1 MANTEETQG
10 TEAPKKKFNFTPY
23 ILGVVGIVLIVFIT
37 QKVIYA
43 IHNEDTDNSQIQCN
57 IVPIVPKV
65 AGFVE
70 DIRIDDN
77 VYVHKGDTLVRIDD
91 RDLKLQV
98 KKAEVALANAQAN
111 VGVTQASQNS
121 TNANVA
127 VANKDISPAQ
137 SAIDAAQIRLWQAQQ
152 DYDRFKKLLD
162 LGSGTQ
168 QQFDNAKAAKEL
180 AEKQLE
186 QTQRSVAAYKAR
198 LTASSSNVAVSANN
212 IKVAQIQVEQRQEE
226 LDIAKLNLSYAVI
239 IAPCDGYVSK
249 KAVQLGQLV
258 SVGQNLFAL
267 VDESNM
273 WVIANFKETQIEK
286 MKVGQKVKIKVDAYP
301 DQKFEGTIQSIQA
314 ATGSMF
320 ALLPPDNA
328 TGNFVKVVQRVPVKI
343 VIDQNQNKDFPLR
356 AGMNVTAVVKL
367 S

>member
-1 MANTEETQG
+1 M
-10 TEAPKKKFNFTPY
+10 
-23 ILGVVGIVLIVFIT
+23 
-37 QKVIYA
+37 
-43 IHNEDTDNSQIQCN
+43 HNEDTDNSQIQCYIN
-57 IVPIVPKV
+57 PIVPKV

-70 DIRIDDN
+70 EIRIDDN

-98 KKAEVALANAQAN
+98 KKAEVALANAVAN
-111 VGVTQASQNS
+111 VDLARSSESSTAASVN
-121 TNANVA
+121 

-137 SAIDAAQIRLWQAQQ
+137 SAIDAAQVRLWQAQQ
-152 DYDRFKKLLD
+152 DYDRFKRLLE

-168 QQFDNAKAAKEL
+168 QQFDNAKAAKDL

-186 QTQRSVAAYKAR
+186 QTQKSVAAYQAR
-198 LTASSSNVAVSANN
+198 LAASSSNVAVSANN

-226 LDIAKLNLSYAVI
+226 LDLAKLNLSYATIV
-239 IAPCDGYVSK
+239 APCDGYVSK
-249 KAVQLGQLV
+249 KNVQPGQLV
-258 SVGQNLFAL
+258 AVGQNLFAI
-267 VDESNM
+267 VDESEI

-286 MKVGQKVKIKVDAYP
+286 MKVGQKVKIEVDAYP
-301 DQKFEGTIQSIQA
+301 GKEFEGTIQSLQA

-343 VIDQNQNKDFPLR
+343 IIEKNQNKDFPLR
-356 AGMNVTAVVKL
+356 AGMNVKAIVKV

>member
-1 MANTEETQG
+1 MENKEET
-10 TEAPKKKFNFTPY
+10 PKKKFNFTPY
-23 ILGVVGIVLIVFIT
+23 ILGVIGIVLIVFIT
-37 QKVIYA
+37 KKVIYSM
-43 IHNEDTDNSQIQCN
+43 HNEDTDNSQIQCYIN
-57 IVPIVPKV
+57 PIVPKV

-70 DIRIDDN
+70 EIRIDDN

-98 KKAEVALANAQAN
+98 KKAEVALANAEAN
-111 VGVTQASQNS
+111 VELARSSESS
-121 TNANVA
+121 TNANVN

-137 SAIDAAQIRLWQAQQ
+137 SAIDAAQVRLWQAQQ
-152 DYDRFKKLLD
+152 DYDRFKRLLD

-168 QQFDNAKAAKEL
+168 QQFDNAKAAKDL

-186 QTQRSVAAYKAR
+186 QTQKSVAAYQAR
-198 LTASSSNVAVSANN
+198 LAASSSNVAVSINN

-226 LDIAKLNLSYAVI
+226 LDLAKLNLSYATIV
-239 IAPCDGYVSK
+239 APCDGYVSK
-249 KAVQLGQLV
+249 KNVQPGQLV
-258 SVGQNLFAL
+258 AVGQNLFAI
-267 VDESNM
+267 VDESEI

-286 MKVGQKVKIKVDAYP
+286 MKVGQKVKIEVDAYP
-301 DQKFEGTIQSIQA
+301 GKDFEGTIQSLQA

-343 VIDQNQNKDFPLR
+343 VIDKNQNKDFPLR
-356 AGMNVTAVVKL
+356 AGMNVKAIVKV

>member
-1 MANTEETQG
+1 MENTEET
-10 TEAPKKKFNFTPY
+10 KKKFNPTPF
-23 ILGVVGIVLIVFIT
+23 ILGVIGIVLIVFIT
-37 QKVIYA
+37 KKVIYA
-43 IHNEDTDNSQIQCN
+43 MHNEDTDNSQIQCYIN
-57 IVPIVPKV
+57 PIVPKV

-70 DIRIDDN
+70 EIRIDDN

-98 KKAEVALANAQAN
+98 KKAEVALANAVAN
-111 VGVTQASQNS
+111 VELAKSSESS
-121 TNANVA
+121 TAANVN

-137 SAIDAAQIRLWQAQQ
+137 SAIDAAQVRLWQAQQ
-152 DYDRFKKLLD
+152 DYDRFKRLLE

-168 QQFDNAKAAKEL
+168 QQFDNAKAAKDL

-186 QTQRSVAAYKAR
+186 QTQKSVAAYQAR
-198 LTASSSNVAVSANN
+198 LAASSSNVAVSANN

-226 LDIAKLNLSYAVI
+226 LDLAKLNLSYATIV
-239 IAPCDGYVSK
+239 APCDGYVSK
-249 KAVQLGQLV
+249 KNVQPGQLV
-258 SVGQNLFAL
+258 AVGQNLFAI
-267 VDESNM
+267 VDESTI

-286 MKVGQKVKIKVDAYP
+286 MKVGQKVKIEVDAYP
-301 DQKFEGTIQSIQA
+301 GKDFEGTIQSLQA

-343 VIDQNQNKDFPLR
+343 IIDKNQNKDFPLR
-356 AGMNVTAVVKL
+356 AGMNVKAIVKV

>member
-1 MANTEETQG
+1 MANTEET
-10 TEAPKKKFNFTPY
+10 KKKFNPTPY
-23 ILGVVGIVLIVFIT
+23 ILGVIGIVLIVFIVK
-37 QKVIYA
+37 KVTYSM
-43 IHNEDTDNSQIQCN
+43 HNEDTDNSQIQCYIN
-57 IVPIVPKV
+57 PIVPKV

-70 DIRIDDN
+70 EIRIDDN

-98 KKAEVALANAQAN
+98 KKAEVALANAVAN
-111 VGVTQASQNS
+111 VELAKSSESSTAASVN
-121 TNANVA
+121 

-137 SAIDAAQIRLWQAQQ
+137 SAIDAAQVRLWQAQQ
-152 DYDRFKKLLD
+152 DYDRFKRLLE

-168 QQFDNAKAAKEL
+168 QQFDNAKAAKDL

-186 QTQRSVAAYKAR
+186 QTQKSVTAYQAR
-198 LTASSSNVAVSANN
+198 LAASSSNVAVSANN

-226 LDIAKLNLSYAVI
+226 LDLAKLNLSYATIV
-239 IAPCDGYVSK
+239 APCDGYVSK
-249 KAVQLGQLV
+249 KNVQPGQLV
-258 SVGQNLFAL
+258 AVGQNLFAI
-267 VDESNM
+267 VDESVI

-286 MKVGQKVKIKVDAYP
+286 MKVGQKVKIEVDAYP
-301 DQKFEGTIQSIQA
+301 DKEFEGTIQSLQA

-343 VIDQNQNKDFPLR
+343 VIDKNQNKDFPLR
-356 AGMNVTAVVKL
+356 AGMNVKAIVKV

>member
-1 MANTEETQG
+1 MENTEET
-10 TEAPKKKFNFTPY
+10 PKKKFNLTPY
-23 ILGVVGIVLIVFIT
+23 ILGVIAIVLVVFIT
-37 QKVIYA
+37 KKVIYA
-43 IHNEDTDNSQIQCN
+43 MHNEDTDNSQIQCYIN
-57 IVPIVPKV
+57 PIVPKV

-70 DIRIDDN
+70 EIRIDDN

-91 RDLKLQV
+91 RDLKLKV
-98 KKAEVALANAQAN
+98 KQAEVALANAEAN
-111 VGVTQASQNS
+111 VELAKSSESS
-121 TNANVA
+121 TAANVN

-137 SAIDAAQIRLWQAQQ
+137 SAIDAAQVRLWQAQQ
-152 DYDRFKKLLD
+152 DFDRFKRLLE

-168 QQFDNAKAAKEL
+168 QQFDNAKAAKDL

-186 QTQRSVAAYKAR
+186 QTQKSVAAYQAR
-198 LTASSSNVAVSANN
+198 LAASSSNVAVSANN

-226 LDIAKLNLSYAVI
+226 LDLAKLNLSYATIV
-239 IAPCDGYVSK
+239 APCDGYVSK
-249 KAVQLGQLV
+249 KNVQPGQLV
-258 SVGQNLFAL
+258 AVGQNLFAI
-267 VDESNM
+267 VDESEI

-286 MKVGQKVKIKVDAYP
+286 MKVGQKVKIEVDAYP
-301 DQKFEGTIQSIQA
+301 GKDFEGTIQSLQA

-343 VIDQNQNKDFPLR
+343 VIDKNQNKDYPLR
-356 AGMNVTAVVKL
+356 AGMNVKAIVKV

>member
-1 MANTEETQG
+1 MENTEET
-10 TEAPKKKFNFTPY
+10 KKKFNPTPY
-23 ILGVVGIVLIVFIT
+23 ILGVIGIVLIVFIT
-37 QKVIYA
+37 KKVIYA
-43 IHNEDTDNSQIQCN
+43 MHNEDTDNSQIQCYIN
-57 IVPIVPKV
+57 PIVPKV

-70 DIRIDDN
+70 EIRIDDN

-98 KKAEVALANAQAN
+98 KKAEVALANAVAN
-111 VGVTQASQNS
+111 VDLARSSESSTAASVN
-121 TNANVA
+121 

-137 SAIDAAQIRLWQAQQ
+137 SAIDAAQVRLWQAQQ
-152 DYDRFKKLLD
+152 DYDRFKRLLE

-168 QQFDNAKAAKEL
+168 QQFDNAKAAKDL

-186 QTQRSVAAYKAR
+186 QTQKSVAAYQAR
-198 LTASSSNVAVSANN
+198 LAASSSNVAVSANN

-226 LDIAKLNLSYAVI
+226 LDLAKLNLSYATIV
-239 IAPCDGYVSK
+239 APCDGYVSK
-249 KAVQLGQLV
+249 KNVQPGQLV
-258 SVGQNLFAL
+258 AVGQNLFAI
-267 VDESNM
+267 VDESEI

-286 MKVGQKVKIKVDAYP
+286 MKVGQKVKIEVDAYP
-301 DQKFEGTIQSIQA
+301 GKEFEGTIQSLQA

-343 VIDQNQNKDFPLR
+343 IIEKNQNKDFPLR
-356 AGMNVTAVVKL
+356 AGMNVKAIVKV

>member
-1 MANTEETQG
+1 MENTEET
-10 TEAPKKKFNFTPY
+10 TKKKFNPTPF
-23 ILGVVGIVLIVFIT
+23 ILGIIGIVLIVFIT
-37 QKVIYA
+37 KRVIYA

-57 IVPIVPKV
+57 IDPIVPKV
-65 AGFVE
+65 GGFVE
-70 DIRIDDN
+70 EIRIDDN

-98 KKAEVALANAQAN
+98 ARAEVALANAKAN
-111 VGVTQASQNS
+111 VELARASENS
-121 TNANVA
+121 TNANVN

-137 SAIDAAQIRLWQAQQ
+137 SAIDAAQVRLWQAQQ
-152 DYDRFKKLLD
+152 DYDRFKKLLE

-186 QTQRSVAAYKAR
+186 QAQKAVGTYQAR
-198 LTASSSNVAVSANN
+198 LAASTTNVAVSANN
-212 IKVAQIQVEQRQEE
+212 LKVAQIQVEQRQEE
-226 LDIAKLNLSYAVI
+226 LDLAKLNLSYATIV
-239 IAPCDGYVSK
+239 APCDGYVAK
-249 KAVQLGQLV
+249 KNVQPGQLV
-258 SVGQNLFAL
+258 AVGQNLFAI
-267 VDESNM
+267 VDESQI

-286 MKVGQKVKIKVDAYP
+286 MKVGQKVQIEVDAYP
-301 DQKFEGTIQSIQA
+301 DQKFEGTIQSLQA

-343 VIDQNQNKDFPLR
+343 IIDKNQNKDYPLR
-356 AGMNVTAVVKL
+356 AGMNVKAIVKV